1 VRPCP
6 GGGALRSARGE
17 AVMHRLG
24 DTGRAMSQE
33 NVELVR
39 RYYEAY
45 VFAQDGFDRWMEYWS
60 DEIDHRPATAGIDD
74 PGPIH
79 GKNAMRQHIRDW
91 IDTFDDFWFEAVELI
106 DAGQDTVV
114 AVERFGGRAKLSG
127 VETDQTS
134 GVVLTIREGRSP
146 VAASTR
152 PAPTPSKPWGCRSRR
167 SPAGGPASAPQ
178 TREGETRAH
187 TPGTPEMRIP
197 AFLEVPGR
205 ANRMPLKAGP
215 PRHPIPNRAAG

>member
-1 VRPCP
+1 VLPTLGNP
-6 GGGALRSARGE
+6 
-17 AVMHRLG
+17 AVLELEDETQVVPAG

-45 VFAQDGFDRWMEYWS
+45 AFARDGFDRWMEYWS
-60 DEIDHRPATAGIDD
+60 DEIDHRAATDGIDD

-79 GKNAMRQHIRDW
+79 GKNAMRKHIRDW

-134 GVVLTIREGRSP
+134 GVVLTIREGKIAR
-146 VAASTR
+146 
-152 PAPTPSKPWGCRSRR
+152 CREY
-167 SPAGGPASAPQ
+167 A
-178 TREGETRAH
+178 TRAEALQAV
-187 TPGTPEMRIP
+187 GLSE
-197 AFLEVPGR
+197 
-205 ANRMPLKAGP
+205 
-215 PRHPIPNRAAG
+215 